1 MLVRVYGST
10 QSARKHESR
19 MCCYNLKLM
28 IPTSGPLKTRMYN
41 VTRAD
46 VRSELVI

>member
-1 MLVRVYGST
+1 MLERVYGST

-19 MCCYNLKLM
+19 MCYNMKLT
-28 IPTSGPLKTRMYN
+28 IPTSGPLRTRMYN

-46 VRSELVI
+46 VRSEFVI